1 MNIPNAMLVLLL
13 GVLTLPAFADQG
25 PGLPTRTFSDNEEF
39 RILSTIESPD
49 GHGNVAMVNGYLMA
63 IYSSDSGGESTNG
76 GIEFWDISDPKR
88 PVRAYRYDNDDTHGL
103 REAHGFGFSSSY
115 EIDGESADLMV
126 AQAVDGI
133 QIWDLTDPADIT
145 LLSYLD
151 LPGVSQGDYTGA
163 WWVFWQ
169 APYVYVAGTSAGLL
183 VVDATDPRNPAH
195 SKTVTPIEI
204 SGARPAVV
212 FAVGNMLVLAS
223 VNDGSRNKFV
233 TMDISDPRNPLRLD
247 TLDGQVGYSHIFAAG
262 RIFVSGKETPP
273 RMHVYTVGHD
283 GTIAYESSG
292 SRSDAVGNDLDKGG
306 YGSYQDGYFFS
317 GFSNKFAKFNAGTGR
332 IVGTAST
339 DRSGRDEDFGMVL
352 GNLAWIGEDHGKGS
366 GLMLHDS
373 DPDTTPP
380 DVEWMH
386 PAPDSHGVSA
396 LSRIGFSMSD
406 NIDPE
411 SLTTATFKV
420 TPLGTSEAIEG
431 HYSVQQGLINFAPH
445 TPLASGTTYQVVLEG
460 VRDWAG
466 NPSPKY
472 TAQFKTYAHHAS
484 HGEEEDPPVSLIS
497 PHARFGTVSLGM
509 HAYSDAER
517 LFWDVPTYLEGRT
530 AILTPIDP
538 PYGRAGGAYLSFEI
552 AQDSIVYIISDSS
565 SPPPWTRSSFWDRM
579 DEEVVL
585 RKPSDNTNSR
595 RSVHRQTFR
604 AGRVNLEYPRYRYVD
619 VKWNYTVA
627 IEPLPTS
634 DIESFTPTDTV
645 HKIRIGG
652 PVYSTGDY
660 TFVGLP
666 EYLEGHDA
674 IIPIDHRPRSDL
686 WAKVPLDSSVFV
698 LFDDQARSVP
708 NWLRSYEKLGLVPV
722 SGGEHPL
729 HFLRVYKTDAIVLNE
744 RGYMRFGDAR
754 VDGVTLSYVVVVV
767 PRSEELASLSTE
779 NDNYALEIRTID
791 NLSKAYLDESH
802 RVSTLPPFLKNRQA
816 IITANEDKRVSNPS
830 YIEFTLPQPSAVFL
844 AVDERFTPS
853 WVTGSFVRGGGTFR
867 IIRNSG
873 DSVSFCVFNC
883 NNLIAEMRL
892 YMKVFPAG
900 RVTLPGAEYDYGG
913 SGRNHA
919 NYMAI
924 IVPLEHGLPIEG
936 LKGLGAPDGD
946 GHVVAA
952 PVLSGMRVYSDRS
965 YTYGAALPAFLDGQT
980 AIMTKNDFKHSRAAN
995 YIQFDLTEASDI
1007 YLLVREGSVTVPAW
1021 LDNEFTPVS
1030 DTVPIEGANAN
1041 RTVFVR
1047 PARPGRISLGGPSA
1061 PRVWQAT
1068 ANYTVVVAPRAG
1080 AGVVTRLGN
1089 AYDAKLITLRPGS
1102 PAYVDRTYTFDTL
1115 PTYLVGQTAIV
1126 TANNDKFVTDDN
1138 YLDFELTEDADIYV
1152 LYDERAD
1159 RIPDWLRDDYVP
1171 VIGRAGIEGEG
1182 SDDAEFAI
1190 KKRFMRAGP
1199 IRLPGPG
1206 AGAASGARANY
1217 AVVVVPNKGAPP
1229 VRVAGCELPEYLHP
1243 TEVGL
1248 PFPAPPARILD
1259 AEGVVEYSWNFGD
1272 GSDSG
1277 PFSTNLSAEHTYSDP
1292 GRHIIELS
1300 VRNRDG
1306 MTIRCAALKI
1316 AVNDIGTRRR
1326 PTRSASIVAERG
1338 REYAFVYTVNPD
1350 NDSVTAVRVSP
1361 NAPTRPEI
1369 AWEVAVG
1376 DRPTTLA
1383 LLPDSGELWVANQGS
1398 GSIHILDSR
1407 TGALIQEISLGRGT
1421 QPFGVVASSDDQH
1434 VYVTTEAEGELYK
1447 FGVHNREIVLRT
1459 RRAIS
1464 FDPESPPSLPRAR
1477 GIALSGDSTTAYI
1490 GRFLSEGMEGS
1501 VYKVDTRDLS
1511 GVRIDL
1517 AKDPGPDDEDHGRG
1531 VPNYLNSLTIS
1542 PDGGSLKVP
1551 SVKANVER
1559 GVFNDGQEL
1568 TFETRVRTIVSH
1580 IDTQTGTEVL
1590 ERRVDLG
1597 DRDSAT
1603 AIAFSSPGDYYSLVM
1618 QGNNLLEIR
1627 DSVTDE
1633 LIGQANTGAAPRDVA
1648 ILENEYLF
1656 VHNYLG
1662 RSVSIYDI
1670 WGIRTGRLLDPQLV
1684 AEVDVVAEEALAP
1697 PVLAG
1702 KRIFYHADERMGRDG
1717 YISCAS
1723 CHLDGGH
1730 DGFVWDF
1737 TQAGEGLR
1745 NTVSLHGRAGLGHG
1759 NVHWTANFDEIQD
1772 FENDIR
1778 NGFGG
1783 KGFLTDAQFEA
1794 TSDPLGQPK
1803 AGLSV
1808 PLDQL
1813 AAYVASLDTVP
1824 ESPYRYSGRLNRQ
1837 KRNWGKQIFD
1847 RNCAQCHSG
1856 PDYTD
1861 KQRHDVG
1868 TVQPSSGKGINLN
1881 LVGVGLDTPTLK
1893 GLWNTAPYFHNGQA
1907 PRLVDTL
1914 RLAAHGNSSSL
1925 TSTEREELVHF
1936 LLSLDDGPPFI
1947 DPTIV
1952 DFARIPR
1959 GGAERPH
1966 VSQLYEGGHVY
1977 ADSRSVALS
1986 DVPDQFVGK
1995 TLVSTYWAD
2004 RRTTGDYL
2012 RFTVV
2017 SAESGDSVT
2026 SQVCVAFDE
2035 AAEARP
2041 DWLRDWTILPN
2052 TSLSVGTSVTGALL
2066 TRRFPILCKHF
2077 EPGAITLGGN
2087 MAPGAQFP
2095 VHRAI
2100 PYQYLVFVT
2109 TG

>member
-1 MNIPNAMLVLLL
+1 MNIQNAMLVLLL
-13 GVLTLPAFADQG
+13 SVLTLPAFADQG

-39 RILSTIESPD
+39 KILSTIESRD

-63 IYSSDSGGESTNG
+63 IYSSDSGGEPTNG

-103 REAHGFGFSSSY
+103 REAHGFAFSSSY
-115 EIDGESADLMV
+115 EIDGEPADLMV

-133 QIWDLTDPADIT
+133 QIWDLTDPADID

-151 LPGVSQGDYTGA
+151 LPGISQGDYTGD

-183 VVDATDPRNPAH
+183 IVDATDPRNPAH
-195 SKTVTPIEI
+195 VTTVSPIEI
-204 SGARPAVV
+204 SGVRPAVV

-223 VNDGSRNKFV
+223 VNSSSDKFV
-233 TMDISDPRNPLRLD
+233 TMDISDPRNPVRLD
-247 TLDGQVGYSHIFAAG
+247 TLSGEKGYSHIFAAG
-262 RIFVSGKETPP
+262 RIFVSGAEEPH

-283 GTIAYESSG
+283 GTIAYERSG
-292 SRSDAVGNDLDKGG
+292 SSSDADRKDLDKGG

-317 GFSNKFAKFNAGTGR
+317 GFSNKFAKFDAGTGR

-339 DRSGRDEDFGMVL
+339 GRSGRDEDFGMVL
-352 GNLAWIGEDHGKGS
+352 GNLVWIGEDHSKGS

-420 TPLGTSEAIEG
+420 TPLGSSEAIEG

-445 TPLASGTTYQVVLEG
+445 TPLAGGTTFQVVLEG

-472 TAQFKTYAHHAS
+472 TTQFTTYGHHAS
-484 HGEEEDPPVSLIS
+484 FEEEEEDPPVSRIS
-497 PHARFGTVSLGM
+497 PHARFGSVSVGLR
-509 HAYSDAER
+509 AYSDAER

-538 PYGRAGGAYLSFEI
+538 PYHRPGGAYLSFEI

-565 SPPPWTRSSFWDRM
+565 SPPPWTRSTGWHRM

-585 RKPSDNTNSR
+585 RKPSNNTNSR
-595 RSVHRQTFR
+595 RSVHKQTFR
-604 AGRVNLEYPRYRYVD
+604 AGRVNLGYPRHQYAD

-634 DIESFTPTDTV
+634 DIESFDPEDTV
-645 HKIRIGG
+645 QKIRIGG

-674 IIPIDHRPRSDL
+674 IIRFYHRPRSDL

-708 NWLRSYEKLGLVPV
+708 NWLRSYEKLGRVPV

-754 VDGVTLSYVVVVV
+754 VDGVTLNYVVVVV
-767 PRSEELASLSTE
+767 PRSELASSLSTE
-779 NDNYALEIRTID
+779 NDNYALEIRTIV
-791 NLSKAYLDESH
+791 NGSKAYLD
-802 RVSTLPPFLKNRQA
+802 RDYFVSSLPPFLENRQA
-816 IITANEDKRVSNPS
+816 IITANDDKRVSDPS

-844 AVDERFTPS
+844 AVDDRFTPS
-853 WVTGSFVRGGGTFR
+853 WVTGSFVRGGGTLR
-867 IIRNSG
+867 ISRGLGIGST
-873 DSVSFCVFNC
+873 DE
-883 NNLIAEMRL
+883 LRL

-913 SGRNHA
+913 SGRNRT

-936 LKGLGAPDGD
+936 LSAPDGD
-946 GHVVAA
+946 GRVVAA
-952 PVLSGMRVYSDRS
+952 PILSGMRVYSDRS
-965 YTYGAALPAFLDGQT
+965 YTYGAAVPAFLDGQT
-980 AIMTKNDFKHSRAAN
+980 AIMTRNDFKRSRAAN
-995 YIQFDLTEASDI
+995 YIQFDLTKASDI
-1007 YLLVREGSVTVPAW
+1007 HVLMREGSETVPAW
-1021 LDNEFTPVS
+1021 LDNEFTPLT
-1030 DTVPIEGANAN
+1030 DIVPIEGGHAN

-1047 PARPGRISLGGPSA
+1047 PAVPGRITLGGPSA
-1061 PRVWQAT
+1061 PPASRAR

-1080 AGVVTRLGN
+1080 AGIVTRLGG
-1089 AYDAKLITLRPGS
+1089 AYAAKLTTLRPGS
-1102 PAYVDRTYTFDTL
+1102 RAYVDRTYTFDTL
-1115 PTYLVGQTAIV
+1115 PTYLIGQTAIV
-1126 TANNDKFVTDDN
+1126 TANSDKRVTDDN
-1138 YLDFELTEDADIYV
+1138 YLDFELTEDADFYV

-1159 RIPDWLRDDYVP
+1159 RIPDWVRDDYVP
-1171 VIGRAGIEGEG
+1171 LAGRAGIEGEG

-1190 KKRFMRAGP
+1190 FKRFMRAGP
-1199 IRLPGPG
+1199 IRLSGPG
-1206 AGAASGARANY
+1206 AGAASGAKANY

-1229 VRVAGCELPEYLHP
+1229 VQVAKCKFPDVELIPAF
-1243 TEVGL
+1243 VGR
-1248 PFPAPPARILD
+1248 PFTAPVSRILD
-1259 AEGVVEYSWNFGD
+1259 AEGVVEYSWDFGD
-1272 GSDSG
+1272 GSGPG
-1277 PFSTNLSAEHTYSDP
+1277 PFSTNLSAEHTYSDM
-1292 GRHIIELS
+1292 GRYAIELS

-1306 MTIRCAALKI
+1306 TTRRCAALKI
-1316 AVNDIGTRRR
+1316 VLRDRLLTGG
-1326 PTRSASIVAERG
+1326 TRSASILAGPG
-1338 REYAFVYTVNPD
+1338 RVYTVNPD
-1350 NDSVTAVRVSP
+1350 NDSVSAVGFGVNQR
-1361 NAPTRPEI
+1361 RPEI

-1383 LLPDSGELWVANQGS
+1383 LVREPVSDRWGELWVANQGS

-1407 TGALIQEISLGRGT
+1407 TGALKQEISLGRGT
-1421 QPFGVVASSDDQH
+1421 QPFGVVASRDGQH

-1447 FGVHNREIVLRT
+1447 FGVRNREIVLRT

-1477 GIALSGDSTTAYI
+1477 GIALSGDSTTAYV

-1511 GVRIDL
+1511 SVRIAL
-1517 AKDPGPDDEDHGRG
+1517 AKDPGPDDEDQGRG

-1542 PDGGSLKVP
+1542 PDGRSLKVP

-1559 GVFNDGQEL
+1559 GVFNDSQEL

-1580 IDTQTGTEVL
+1580 IDTHTGTEVL
-1590 ERRVDLG
+1590 ERRLDLG

-1603 AIAFSSPGDYYSLVM
+1603 AIAFSSLGDYYAVVM

-1633 LIGQANTGAAPRDVA
+1633 LIGQANTGAAPRDVVFWGH
-1648 ILENEYLF
+1648 YLY

-1662 RSVSIYDI
+1662 RSVSIYDVM
-1670 WGIRTGRLLDPQLV
+1670 GIRTGRLLDPQLV
-1684 AEVDVVAEEALAP
+1684 AEVDVVGEEALAP

-1702 KRIFYHADERMGRDG
+1702 KRIFYHADKRMSRDA

-1783 KGFLTDAQFEA
+1783 EGFLTDAQFEA

-1813 AAYVASLDTVP
+1813 AAYVASLDKMP
-1824 ESPYRYSGRLNRQ
+1824 DSPYRYSRRFNRQ
-1837 KRNWGKQIFD
+1837 KRNWGKQTFD

-1856 PDYTD
+1856 SDYTD

-1881 LVGVGLDTPTLK
+1881 LVGVGFETPTLK
-1893 GLWNTAPYFHNGQA
+1893 GLWDTAPYFHNGQA

-1925 TSTEREELVHF
+1925 TSTERGELVHF
-1936 LLSLDDGPPFI
+1936 LLSLDDGPPVI

-1952 DFARIPR
+1952 DFARIPG

-1966 VSQLYEGGHVY
+1966 VSQLTEGSYVY
-1977 ADSRSVALS
+1977 ADSKSVVLS

-2004 RRTTGDYL
+2004 RRTTEDYL

-2041 DWLRDWTILPN
+2041 DWLRDWAILPN
-2052 TSLSVGTSVTGALL
+2052 TRLSVGTGVTGAWL

-2095 VHRAI
+2095 VHRVV
-2100 PYQYLVFVT
+2100 PYQYIVFVT